1 MSGVTAH
8 IAHRGAERRRIVIVG
23 GGITGLTTAMY
34 LARQTD
40 PEDVEIVVREADDRL
55 GGKLRTTPFG
65 GLPAVD
71 EGADSFLARVPQARQ
86 LTADVGLSDALTSP
100 TNAKPAVWFNG
111 LHPIPEGLALGVPG
125 DVRRLASSGLLSVKG
140 KLRAALEPLL
150 PRRAPI
156 GDSIGRL
163 IRSRFGDEVQ
173 DRLVDALIGSIYA
186 ADTDRFS
193 LASVPQLA
201 ALSDNRS
208 LLLAARR
215 SRAVAPAAAGP
226 IFLAPVAGMAKL
238 VDAVVDEAA
247 ARGVAIQRSA
257 PVADVAPDGRGWRVD
272 GEPADDVV
280 LATPAA
286 STAPLLQPVAPE
298 AARLLASMEHAGVAI
313 VTLLV
318 ADWPARLRQRSG
330 YLVPKPVQR
339 TVTAVSF
346 ASQKW
351 AHWTTADNSEVLR
364 VSLGRDGLRIDHLDD
379 DQLIERAVD
388 EVGRHVAHDLV
399 PLAVRVS
406 RWPAAFPQYRPY
418 HQDWLASVEAALPP
432 GLFVAGASY
441 RGIGVAACIAQAAR
455 AADTVAAGFDRRP
468 ATLDR

>member
-1 MSGVTAH
+1 M
-8 IAHRGAERRRIVIVG
+8 
-23 GGITGLTTAMY
+23 
-34 LARQTD
+34 
-40 PEDVEIVVREADDRL
+40 
-55 GGKLRTTPFG
+55 
-65 GLPAVD
+65 
-71 EGADSFLARVPQARQ
+71 
-86 LTADVGLSDALTSP
+86 
-100 TNAKPAVWFNG
+100 
-111 LHPIPEGLALGVPG
+111 
-125 DVRRLASSGLLSVKG
+125 
-140 KLRAALEPLL
+140 
-150 PRRAPI
+150 
-156 GDSIGRL
+156 
-163 IRSRFGDEVQ
+163 
-173 DRLVDALIGSIYA
+173 
-186 ADTDRFS
+186 
-193 LASVPQLA
+193 
-201 ALSDNRS
+201 
-208 LLLAARR
+208 
-215 SRAVAPAAAGP
+215 
-226 IFLAPVAGMAKL
+226 
-238 VDAVVDEAA
+238 
-247 ARGVAIQRSA
+247 
-257 PVADVAPDGRGWRVD
+257 
-272 GEPADDVV
+272 

-298 AARLLASMEHAGVAI
+298 AARLLATMEHAGVAI

-318 ADWPARLRQRSG
+318 ADWPARLHERSG

-388 EVGRHVAHDLV
+388 EVGRHLAHDLV
-399 PLAVRVS
+399 PSAVRVS

>member
-1 MSGVTAH
+1 MSH
-8 IAHRGAERRRIVIVG
+8 ERRRVVVVG
-23 GGITGLTTAMY
+23 GGITGLSTALY

-40 PEDVEIVVREADDRL
+40 PEDVEIVVREADERL
-55 GGKLRTTPFG
+55 GGKLRTTPFA
-65 GLPAVD
+65 GLPSVD
-71 EGADSFLARVPQARQ
+71 EGADSFLARVREARQ
-86 LTADVGLSDALTSP
+86 LAADVGLSDELTSP
-100 TNAKPAVWFNG
+100 TDAKPAVWFEG

-125 DVRRLASSGLLSVKG
+125 DVRRLASSGLLSTRG
-140 KLRAALEPLL
+140 KLRAAVEPLL
-150 PRRAPI
+150 PRHADS

-201 ALSDNRS
+201 ALSGSRS

-215 SRAVAPAAAGP
+215 ARAAAPSAAGP
-226 IFLAPVAGMAKL
+226 IFLAPTGGMASLIDAVAGHAQ
-238 VDAVVDEAA
+238 
-247 ARGVAIQRSA
+247 ARGVTIQRRA
-257 PVADVAPDGRGWRVD
+257 PVTELSAKGSRWRVD

-286 STAPLLQPVAPE
+286 STAPLLQQAAPE
-298 AARLLASMEHAGVAI
+298 AARLLATMEHAGVAI
-313 VTLLV
+313 VTLRV
-318 ADWPARLRQRSG
+318 ADWPAPLHERSG

-351 AHWTTADNSEVLR
+351 AHWRTADGAEILR
-364 VSLGRDGLRIDHLDD
+364 VSLGRDGLPIDHLDD
-379 DQLIERAVD
+379 DQLVGRSVD
-388 EVGRHVAHDLV
+388 EVGRHLAHDLR
-399 PLAVRVS
+399 PAAVRVS

-418 HQDWLASVEAALPP
+418 HQDWLARVEGALPE
-432 GLFVAGASY
+432 GLFVTGASY
-441 RGIGVAACIAQAAR
+441 RGIGVAACIAQAGR
-455 AADTVAAGFDRRP
+455 TADILATRIDRRP

>member
-1 MSGVTAH
+1 MSD
-8 IAHRGAERRRIVIVG
+8 ERRRVVVVG
-23 GGITGLTTAMY
+23 GGITGLSTALY

-40 PEDVEIVVREADDRL
+40 PDDVEIVVREADDRL

-71 EGADSFLARVPQARQ
+71 EGADSFLARVPAASQ
-86 LTADVGLSDALTSP
+86 LADDVGLSNELTSP
-100 TNAKPAVWFNG
+100 TNAKPAVWFNE

-125 DVRRLASSGLLSVKG
+125 DVRHLASSGLLSIRG

-150 PRRAPI
+150 PRRADA

-201 ALSDNRS
+201 TLSGSRS

-215 SRAVAPAAAGP
+215 TRAAGPAVAGP
-226 IFLAPVAGMAKL
+226 IFLAPTQGMAAL
-238 VDAVVDEAA
+238 VDAVAGA
-247 ARGVAIQRSA
+247 ARAEGVAIQRRT
-257 PVADVAPDGRGWRVD
+257 PVAEIAADGAGWRVD
-272 GEPADDVV
+272 EEPAHDVV

-286 STAPLLQPVAPE
+286 STAPLLRQGAPE
-298 AARLLASMEHAGVAI
+298 AARLLAAMEHAGVAI
-313 VTLLV
+313 VTLRL
-318 ADWPARLRQRSG
+318 ADWPAPLHHRSG

-346 ASQKW
+346 GSQKW
-351 AHWTTADNSEVLR
+351 AHWRTADDSEILR
-364 VSLGRDGLRIDHLDD
+364 ISLGRDGLPIDQLDD
-379 DQLIERAVD
+379 DQLVERAVD
-388 EVGRHVAHDLV
+388 EVGRHLAHDLR
-399 PLAVRVS
+399 PTATRVS
-406 RWPAAFPQYRPY
+406 RWPAAFPQYRPF
-418 HQDWLASVEAALPP
+418 HQDWVARVEAALPA
-432 GLFVAGASY
+432 GLHVTGASY
-441 RGIGVAACIAQAAR
+441 RGIGVAACIAQAGR
-455 AADTVAAGFDRRP
+455 TAAVVAARVDRRP
-468 ATLDR
+468 ATLER